1 MRVQALSRRME
12 QLLEAADV
20 REDMTEQYMLV
31 MVDMTELYMLVM
43 VAMEGQLERLKPLED
58 LKCTS
63 HGHVAPVTLA
73 ALANSHHSSRPR

>member
-20 REDMTEQYMLV
+20 REDMTEQ
-31 MVDMTELYMLVM
+31 YMLVM

-73 ALANSHHSSRPR
+73 ALANSHHSPRPR